1 MQKKSHMNDDP
12 YKYVDSD
19 YIYTD
24 PQTGILRNLAGLKDA
39 DALLFFESGAVAK
52 RIQEL
57 YENPVKI
64 KGIESL
70 FTIHKHLFQDIYAW
84 AGERRK
90 VEISKEG
97 KQFFP
102 TTHFENAF
110 GYIDALITD
119 FKKIPKHDKAR
130 IAEKLAEILDT
141 VNYLHPF
148 REGNGRTQREFL
160 RLLALEKNLILNL
173 NPPDNKDVYDQ
184 YMKGTIQ
191 SDIKTLTKLIL
202 ELIDK

>member
-1 MQKKSHMNDDP
+1 MSNS
-12 YKYVDSD
+12 YKYVESD

-24 PQTGILRNLAGLKDA
+24 PNTGILRNLPGIKDP
-39 DALLFFESGAVAK
+39 DALLFFESAAVAK

-57 YENPVKI
+57 YNNPITI

-70 FTIHKHLFQDIYAW
+70 FVIHKHLFQDIYDW
-84 AGERRK
+84 AGEKRK
-90 VEISKEG
+90 VEINKEG

-110 GYIDALITD
+110 RYIDTLI
-119 FKKIPKHDKAR
+119 FEYKKIPKRNKQQ
-130 IAEKLAEILDT
+130 IAEKLAEILDAI
-141 VNYLHPF
+141 NYLHPF
-148 REGNGRTQREFL
+148 REGNGRAQREFL

-173 NPPDNKDVYDQ
+173 NPPDNKNVYDQ
-184 YMKGTIQ
+184 YMKGTIN

-202 ELIDK
+202 ELIDKKKEK